1 MTTLNYKDYIYYS
14 LEDLEKMKETNEY
27 KMQLYK
33 SGMLKMLENNGKL
46 RRKNEELKKKIL
58 ILEGYIKCMGGGN
71 NG

>member
-58 ILEGYIKCMGGGN
+58 ILEGYIKFMGGGN